1 MEAVSAS
8 MLASPV
14 KSTFAGLLGTVA
26 MPILLVLL
34 VVTVVGILLVPVQII
49 AVIAA
54 GVLGVT
60 ALTFHVGR
68 ALPLAR
74 VQSSPMVVQ
83 LALGTAIFVLL
94 TAIPFLGAL
103 VWVAVWLLA
112 FGAVLRTRFGQT
124 PSMPLATTAMP
135 PASPPAGA

>member
-1 MEAVSAS
+1 
-8 MLASPV
+8 
-14 KSTFAGLLGTVA
+14 
-26 MPILLVLL
+26 VLL

-60 ALTFHVGR
+60 ALTFHVGQ
-68 ALPLAR
+68 ALPFAR
-74 VQSSPMVVQ
+74 VQAAPMVAK

-103 VWVAVWLLA
+103 VWIAVWLLA

-124 PSMPLATTAMP
+124 PVLPIATTAMP
-135 PASPPAGA
+135 PAPPAGA